1 MGLEFVK
8 KGITEE
14 LLTLREKL
22 RSTEQALE
30 METAALETEK
40 KKSFFLQVVARFSC
54 LKLEIIKL
62 FKKK

>member
-1 MGLEFVK
+1 LGLEFVK

-14 LLTLREKL
+14 LQTLREKL

-40 KKSFFLQVVARFSC
+40 KKTFFLQVVAHFSC
-54 LKLEIIKL
+54 LILKIYL
-62 FKKK
+62 F